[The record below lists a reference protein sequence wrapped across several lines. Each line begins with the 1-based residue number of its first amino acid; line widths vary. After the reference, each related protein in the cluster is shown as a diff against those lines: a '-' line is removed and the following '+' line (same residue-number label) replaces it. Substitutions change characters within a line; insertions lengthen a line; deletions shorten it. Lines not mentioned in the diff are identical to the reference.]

1 MVFWLFG
8 PKHRAT
14 KKSIDQ
20 IKLNYKRKELKPK
33 THGLKHNVLCFK
45 TLSQLIEI
53 EFFGG
58 VYVGDK
64 RLLNKN
70 QNKQNKTSSTQ
81 EAIVK

>member
-1 MVFWLFG
+1 MNGITF
-8 PKHRAT
+8 
-14 KKSIDQ
+14 S
-20 IKLNYKRKELKPK
+20 
-33 THGLKHNVLCFK
+33 LKHNVLCLK
-45 TLSQLIEI
+45 PLSQLIEI

-70 QNKQNKTSSTQ
+70 QNKTSSTQ

>member
-1 MVFWLFG
+1 MNLI
-8 PKHRAT
+8 T
-14 KKSIDQ
+14 IS
-20 IKLNYKRKELKPK
+20 
-33 THGLKHNVLCFK
+33 LKHNVLCFK

-53 EFFGG
+53 EVFWG

-70 QNKQNKTSSTQ
+70 QNKQSQTPSTQ